1 MMMVN
6 TMNNFGR
13 KIKVTVG
20 KMTFKN
26 DDLEIRFSSPFDDD
40 AKPNQTIIEIYNLS
54 KTTLSHMKKGDSVS
68 LQAGYSKDIGEIAS
82 GKASKILTS
91 KDGVDKITKI
101 YMLEGNDFSRIKVT
115 PKTADP
121 AEKYTKGK
129 NKGKSK
135 KQAMK
140 ISFKKNTTG
149 LTIIKRLVDVL
160 GIKLGSPIKL
170 VKNKVYK
177 KGYTV
182 TGLILN
188 NLEEVVHDCGSVM
201 YHRRGKLIIRP
212 LKEGTDE
219 KFLLS
224 EETGLIGSPE
234 PFDDDGVKG
243 YTIRCL
249 LQHRITTAS
258 IIQIKSKTANGKY
271 RVRKGKHI
279 ADTDDFYTEIEV
291 V

>member
-1 MMMVN
+1 
-6 TMNNFGR
+6 MNNLGR

-20 KMTFKN
+20 KMTFN
-26 DDLEIRFSSPFDDD
+26 SDDLEIRFENPFDDD
-40 AKPNQTIIEIYNLS
+40 PKPNQTVIEIYNLS
-54 KTTLSHMKKGDSVS
+54 KSTLSHMKKGDYVT
-68 LQAGYSKDIGEIAS
+68 LQAGYDKDVGVIAN

-101 YMLEGNDFSRIKVT
+101 YMLEGDDFTRVKVT

-140 ISFKKNTTG
+140 ISFKKGTTG
-149 LTIIKRLVDVL
+149 LTIIKRLIDVL
-160 GIKLGSPIKL
+160 GIKLGAPIKL

-188 NLEEVVHDCGSVM
+188 NLEEVVRDCGSVM

-219 KFLLS
+219 RFLLS
-224 EETGLIGSPE
+224 EDTGLIGSPE
-234 PFDDDGVKG
+234 PFDDDGIKGFKVK
-243 YTIRCL
+243 CL

-271 RVRKGKHI
+271 RVRKGKHV
-279 ADTDDFYTEIEV
+279 ADTDDYYTEFEV
-291 V
+291 I